1 MIAQASDESVVPLRE
16 TATPLGLLTWT
27 LLGAG
32 SAAVVYTARQLHP
45 DARGFGTH
53 QQLGLPPCEFH
64 RMTGIACPGCGLT
77 TSFAH
82 TSHGELLG
90 AFKSHLMGPSLFAA
104 VLILALF
111 APYALV
117 RRRPVSVIFHGS
129 SAAMWLGITSVLGLL
144 TWVLRL
150 LHWLPSR

>member
-1 MIAQASDESVVPLRE
+1 MIAPASDESLVPAKE

-64 RMTGIACPGCGLT
+64 KMTGIACPGCGLT

-82 TSHGELLG
+82 SAQTDFISG
-90 AFKSHLMGPSLFAA
+90 FKSHLMGPPLFGA
-104 VLILALF
+104 VVVLALF

-129 SAAMWLGITSVLGLL
+129 AVPLWLGVTSVLGLL

-150 LHWLPSR
+150 LHLLPSR